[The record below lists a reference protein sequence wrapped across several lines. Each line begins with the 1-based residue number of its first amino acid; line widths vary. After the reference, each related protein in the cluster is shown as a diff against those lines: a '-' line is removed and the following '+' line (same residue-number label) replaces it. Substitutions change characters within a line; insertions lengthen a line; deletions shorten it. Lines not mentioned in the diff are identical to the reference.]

1 MWVKGTQQRYSTIEL
16 ECLAIVWAI
25 LKCAFYLH
33 GLPSFQVFT
42 DHKPLEGIF
51 TKDIF
56 DLTSPHLQRLCEKV
70 AMYCFTVRWVP
81 GKTHYIADALSR
93 APLFAPEELPDLEI
107 DTAVSCLAHTSHPS
121 LKLVYAAIDE
131 DYTRLISDVQNNSSL
146 STYSRALKGQMDD
159 LSVSDG
165 LVLLDSRRIV
175 LPLSAIKPC
184 LLYTS
189 PSPRDRQKSRMPSS
203 A

>member
-1 MWVKGTQQRYSTIEL
+1 MVRHFNKDKPVYLLTDASRLFGLGYALGHLELDSSGKEIFKIVKCGSKGLTPTQQRYSTIEL

-25 LKCAFYLH
+25 LKCAFYLR

-56 DLTSPHLQRLCEKV
+56 DLASPRLQHLREKV
-70 AMYCFTVRWVP
+70 
-81 GKTHYIADALSR
+81 
-93 APLFAPEELPDLEI
+93 
-107 DTAVSCLAHTSHPS
+107 
-121 LKLVYAAIDE
+121 
-131 DYTRLISDVQNNSSL
+131 
-146 STYSRALKGQMDD
+146 
-159 LSVSDG
+159 
-165 LVLLDSRRIV
+165 
-175 LPLSAIKPC
+175 C